1 MLVSI
6 YVYRSLRTCVG
17 SQRGRKEKSASEPTS
32 VKPMNSECEVI
43 KVLRLLSSPN
53 FFFALAGSLEL
64 YVS

>member
-1 MLVSI
+1 MCRLPT
-6 YVYRSLRTCVG
+6 RTEIKICEG
-17 SQRGRKEKSASEPTS
+17 SEPTS
-32 VKPMNSECEVI
+32 VKPMNSESEVI